1 MIKITPRPDQLD
13 VRDGYLFL
21 GEEWLQRHSKF
32 RFSCPMQPRLVRPHP
47 LTMQPVVYMTRG
59 PIVYCV
65 EDIDHPW
72 ENNHF
77 KVS

>member
-1 MIKITPRPDQLD
+1 
-13 VRDGYLFL
+13 
-21 GEEWLQRHSKF
+21 
-32 RFSCPMQPRLVRPHP
+32 MQPRLVRSHP
-47 LTMQPVVYMTRG
+47 LAMQPVVYMTRG

-77 KVS
+77 KVGALGYIRGKSPNV

>member
-1 MIKITPRPDQLD
+1 
-13 VRDGYLFL
+13 
-21 GEEWLQRHSKF
+21 
-32 RFSCPMQPRLVRPHP
+32 MQPRLVRPHP

-77 KVS
+77 KVSALWYIRGKSPNV